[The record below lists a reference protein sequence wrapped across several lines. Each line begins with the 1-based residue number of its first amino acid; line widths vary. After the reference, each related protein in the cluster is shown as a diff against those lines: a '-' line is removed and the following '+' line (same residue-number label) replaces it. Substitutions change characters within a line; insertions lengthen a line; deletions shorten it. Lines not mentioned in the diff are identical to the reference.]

1 MVRSA
6 IITGRDILL
15 VCCLLVLAT
24 PAAYTYSPCNSSSF
38 LNTANLQCYSCLSNQ
53 VANSYQVIATSCQC
67 SPGYLV
73 ATNNAACTAVF
84 SSTCSISNSYYP
96 IYTINGNTNTGTSN
110 CLACS
115 SDAYANTYK
124 IRDVEIVQGAF
135 IVGQE

>member
-1 MVRSA
+1 MIRSP

-24 PAAYTYSPCNSSSF
+24 PATYAYSSCNSTSF

-53 VANSYQVIATSCQC
+53 VANSYQVVATSCQC
-67 SPGYLV
+67 SPGYQV

-96 IYTINGNTNTGTSN
+96 IHTLNGITNTGTSN
-110 CLACS
+110 CIACS
-115 SDAYANTYK
+115 SNAYANKYMM
-124 IRDVEIVQGAF
+124 RDIEIVQGAF
-135 IVGQE
+135 LVGQE